1 MAGIA
6 SSGLAVDDKLQTGIV
21 GLYSAGDEVA
31 GVPMAGAPGAFT
43 MGWRAGEYAA
53 LDARGQKTSP
63 DISAGALEQVQELVS
78 GMLDNPGGLHWRE
91 VEIAVQNTLDYYA
104 GNVRTEKV
112 LQRGIERLNFISENA
127 QFKAENPHELMR
139 CLEVR
144 SLIDNAA
151 MIFRSS
157 LERQES
163 RRAPFGFIRADFPQQ
178 DDENWLA
185 FLAIKRKNG
194 GVEFSKIPV

>member
-6 SSGLAVDDKLQTGIV
+6 SSGLAVDDKLQTAIE
-21 GLYSAGDEVA
+21 GLYGAGDEVA

-53 LDARGQKTSP
+53 LDAREHKTSP
-63 DISAGALEQVQELVS
+63 DIHAGELEKVRELVS

-104 GNVRTEKV
+104 GNVRAEKV
-112 LQRGIERLNFISENA
+112 LQRGIERLNFITENA
-127 QFKAENPHELMR
+127 GFKTDNPHELMR

-144 SLIDNAA
+144 SLIDNAY

-157 LERQES
+157 LERHET

-178 DDENWLA
+178 DDKNWLA
-185 FLAIKRKNG
+185 FLAIKRRG
-194 GVEFSKIPV
+194 SGFEFSKIPV